1 MSSWSL
7 AFSERIRYLS
17 EAEGI
22 TIEVWLSSDED
33 TIIPIDA
40 RLDTASTF
48 CVFKPQYAAL
58 LGLDL
63 EKGSRER
70 IRTAT
75 GSFIA
80 FGHEVTLTV
89 EDLEWPATVF
99 FAADE
104 SFPINVVGRVGF
116 IDRLRIGL
124 VDYESLLYL
133 NAYENSLT

>member
-1 MSSWSL
+1 VSSWSL

-80 FGHEVTLTV
+80 H
-89 EDLEWPATVF
+89 
-99 FAADE
+99 
-104 SFPINVVGRVGF
+104 
-116 IDRLRIGL
+116 
-124 VDYESLLYL
+124 
-133 NAYENSLT
+133 